1 MASSGS
7 FNTTAYSGRYLTFAW
22 TETSQSVTDNKT
34 TISWT
39 LKGAGGDSTWYYTRN
54 IKVTID
60 GATVYSFLESQG
72 KIKLGNGTLV
82 ASGSHTFTHNDNGT
96 KSFTAY
102 VEAGVYQY
110 AVNCKGSST
119 FTLDTIARAS
129 QPSCVTYPNHTQ
141 NVGNFG
147 STISIH
153 MNRKS
158 SSYTHTVRYAF
169 GSQTGTIATGVTT
182 GTTWTIPVSLMN
194 LIPNSESGSGTIFVD
209 TYNGTTK
216 IGTLSCGFTA
226 TVPASVKPSC
236 NCTLEDIT
244 GVDKKIGS
252 PVKGL
257 SKIKATVTAT
267 KAYGSDIKSYSIVI
281 DGIRY
286 SSSTATSGFLT
297 KSGKSTVTVIVTD
310 NRGRPSEPWTYDMNV
325 QEYDPPKINKL
336 NVQRCNSDG
345 TENDQGDYVKVTMG
359 AEISPLGNKNT
370 AAYYCYYKEHTATSF
385 NTGISEWYVSNPDY
399 SPDNLSFIFEA
410 DGNSTFDIEA
420 SAVDSFGTGKR
431 TTSVSTAFTM
441 MNWNAE
447 GNGMGIGKVAEK
459 EKTLQV
465 GIDTEFF
472 GDVQTMGNS
481 FCFSSPGTAGSA
493 GYVRIA
499 RLTHTKA
506 NADTPIT
513 FVFTRRL
520 ETTPMTVHVQFQSNS
535 ATTDPGLKGITYEGA
550 NYGAFL
556 VHAAASVWDLYVQ
569 KVSAYDTVTLNDWY
583 SSGTT
588 SERLTVE
595 FPGDLVSTV
604 PTGLEGW
611 FRATPAI
618 LRSILDAFLPVGT
631 IIHRYDHN
639 DPNTMYPGTT
649 WVRMVNTFLWGCDAN
664 GDVGIT
670 GGAKTHTLTLGEMP
684 MHSHSIAV
692 ANTASGSLTASN
704 AIRYNSSATSYNGT
718 AFTNNSGGGQAHNN
732 MPPYTQVSIWRRTG

>member
-22 TETSQSVTDNKT
+22 KETSQSVTDNKT

-60 GATVYSFLESQG
+60 GATVYSFPESQG

-182 GTTWTIPVSLMN
+182 GTTWTIPVSFMS

-236 NCTLEDIT
+236 TCTLEDIT

-297 KSGKSTVTVIVTD
+297 KSGKSTVTVTVTD
-310 NRGRPSEPWTYDMNV
+310 SRGRQSAPWTYDMNV

-336 NVQRCNSDG
+336 NVHRCNSDG

-447 GNGMGIGKVAEK
+447 GNGMGIGKVAER

-465 GIDTEFF
+465 GIDLQTF
-472 GDVQTMGNS
+472 GNQFS
-481 FCFSSPGTAGSA
+481 FASNGVASTIGFVRLAEITVK
-493 GYVRIA
+493 GYA
-499 RLTHTKA
+499 A
-506 NADTPIT
+506 NIPI
-513 FVFTRRL
+513 VFELLRRGAN
-520 ETTPMTVHVQFQSNS
+520 TPMTVSVLFTSTNSNRPNLQTIWYEGS
-535 ATTDPGLKGITYEGA
+535 NYDAYVSETSESVWGFYVKKVDANDDITVSRWYTGEYMTDRVSVKFTGDLVDTVPLGLKGY
-550 NYGAFL
+550 Y
-556 VHAAASVWDLYVQ
+556 
-569 KVSAYDTVTLNDWY
+569 K
-583 SSGTT
+583 
-588 SERLTVE
+588 
-595 FPGDLVSTV
+595 
-604 PTGLEGW
+604 
-611 FRATPAI
+611 ATPAI
-618 LRSILDAFLPVGT
+618 LRSLLDAFLPVGT

-649 WVRMVNTFLWGCDAN
+649 WVRMANTFLWGCDAN

-670 GGAKTHTLTLGEMP
+670 GGEKTHTLVVGEMP

-692 ANTASGSLTASN
+692 ANTASGSLAASN

-718 AFTNNSGGGQAHNN
+718 AYTNNSGGNQAHNN

>member
-1 MASSGS
+1 M
-7 FNTTAYSGRYLTFAW
+7 TFAW
-22 TETSQSVTDNKT
+22 KETSQSVTDNKT

-60 GATVYSFLESQG
+60 GATVYSFPESQG

-102 VEAGVYQY
+102 AEAGVYQY

-169 GSQTGTIATGVTT
+169 GSQTGTIATGVAT
-182 GTTWTIPVSLMN
+182 GTTWTIPVSFMN
-194 LIPNSESGSGTIFVD
+194 LIPNSESGSGTIYVD

-236 NCTLEDIT
+236 TCTLEDIT

-297 KSGKSTVTVIVTD
+297 KSGKSTVTVTVTD
-310 NRGRPSEPWTYDMNV
+310 NRGRQSAPWTYDMNV

-336 NVQRCNSDG
+336 NVHRCNSDG
-345 TENDQGDYVKVTMG
+345 AENDQGDYVKVTMG

-465 GIDTEFF
+465 GIDLQTF
-472 GDVQTMGNS
+472 GNQFS
-481 FCFSSPGTAGSA
+481 FASNGVASTIGFVRLAEITVK
-493 GYVRIA
+493 GYA
-499 RLTHTKA
+499 A
-506 NADTPIT
+506 NIPI
-513 FVFTRRL
+513 VFELLRRGAN
-520 ETTPMTVHVQFQSNS
+520 TPMTVNILFTSTNSNRPNLQTIWYEGS
-535 ATTDPGLKGITYEGA
+535 NYDAYVSETSESVWGFYVKKVDANDDITVSRWYTGEYMTDRVSVKFTGDLVDTVPLGLKGY
-550 NYGAFL
+550 Y
-556 VHAAASVWDLYVQ
+556 
-569 KVSAYDTVTLNDWY
+569 K
-583 SSGTT
+583 
-588 SERLTVE
+588 
-595 FPGDLVSTV
+595 
-604 PTGLEGW
+604 
-611 FRATPAI
+611 ATPAI
-618 LRSILDAFLPVGT
+618 LRSLLDAFLPVGT

>member
-54 IKVTID
+54 IKVTIA
-60 GATVYSFLESQG
+60 GETVYDFPQSKG
-72 KIKLGNGTLV
+72 KIQLKNGTLV
-82 ASGSHTFTHNDNGT
+82 ASDSYTFTHNDNGT
-96 KSFTAY
+96 KSFTVT
-102 VEAGVYQY
+102 VEAGIYTY
-110 AVNCKGSST
+110 AVNCTGSST

-158 SSYTHTVRYAF
+158 TSYTHTVRYAF

-194 LIPNSESGSGTIFVD
+194 LIPNSESGSGTIYVD

-236 NCTLEDIT
+236 TCTLEDIT

-267 KAYGSDIKSYSIVI
+267 KAYGSDIKSYSVVI

-325 QEYDPPKINKL
+325 QEYDPPKISKL
-336 NVQRCNSDG
+336 NVHRCNSDG
-345 TENDQGDYVKVTMG
+345 TENEQGDYIKVTMS

-370 AAYYCYYKEHTATSF
+370 AAYYCRYKEHTATAYQ
-385 NTGISEWYVSNPDY
+385 TGISKTYSGTPDY

-465 GIDTEFF
+465 GIDLQTF
-472 GDVQTMGNS
+472 GNQFS
-481 FCFSSPGTAGSA
+481 FASNGVASTIGFVRLAEITVK
-493 GYVRIA
+493 GYAANIPIVFELVR
-499 RLTHTKA
+499 RGA
-506 NADTPIT
+506 N
-513 FVFTRRL
+513 
-520 ETTPMTVHVQFQSNS
+520 TPMTVNILFTSTNSNRPNLQTIWYEGS
-535 ATTDPGLKGITYEGA
+535 NYDAYVSETSESVWGFYVKKVDANDDITVSRWYTGEYMTDRVSVKFTGDLVDTVPLGLKGY
-550 NYGAFL
+550 Y
-556 VHAAASVWDLYVQ
+556 
-569 KVSAYDTVTLNDWY
+569 K
-583 SSGTT
+583 
-588 SERLTVE
+588 
-595 FPGDLVSTV
+595 
-604 PTGLEGW
+604 
-611 FRATPAI
+611 ATPAI
-618 LRSILDAFLPVGT
+618 LRSLLDAFLPVGT

-670 GGAKTHTLTLGEMP
+670 GGEKTHTLTLGEMP